1 MQNRVVRHRLR
12 TVTVAALAASL
23 PLALGVGASAQAS
36 VPAPSAGFTTV
47 FSDDFAG
54 ASGTGLNTANWL
66 YDTGHGYAG
75 GAANW
80 GTGEIENNT
89 TSTANVYQDGAGH
102 LAIKPIRDGAG
113 NWTSGRIETQRTDLA
128 APVGGVLRMEASIQ
142 QPNVTTSNG
151 AGYWPAF
158 WMLGAAARPSAST
171 NWPSIGE
178 VDTLEGTNG
187 RSDVFQTMH
196 CGTASGGPCNETN
209 GLGTGER
216 ACNGCQTAFHTYAA
230 EVDRSVSPEQVR
242 YYLDGNLSYTI
253 NANQMDATT
262 WSNAVD
268 HGFFLILNVAMG
280 GSFPS
285 AFGGGPFA
293 STASGVPM
301 LVDYVSVSTKSPSS
315 ATRIVGPG
323 GKCVDVAGDNTGV
336 NLTGIQLWDC
346 QSTATDQLWTWNGSS
361 LRTLNRCLDIASG
374 GTTNGTQI
382 QLYDCNGSGA
392 QQWQQRGDGSMYN
405 PASGRCLDSPA
416 GSTANGARLE
426 IWDCNGSSAQV
437 FRKQ

>member
-1 MQNRVVRHRLR
+1 MVA
-12 TVTVAALAASL
+12 TVALAV
-23 PLALGVGASAQAS
+23 PLAMTAVTPAQA
-36 VPAPSAGFTTV
+36 APTPGGFTTV
-47 FSDDFAG
+47 FSDDFSG
-54 ASGTGLNTANWL
+54 ANGAGLNTNDWL
-66 YDTGHGYAG
+66 YDIGHGYSG

-80 GTGEIENNT
+80 GTGEIEYNT
-89 TSTANVYQDGAGH
+89 NSTANVYQDGAGH

-128 APVGGVLRMEASIQ
+128 APVGGIMHMEASIQ

-196 CGTASGGPCNETN
+196 CGTATGGPCNETN
-209 GLGTGER
+209 GIGTGER
-216 ACNGCQTAFHTYAA
+216 TCTGCQTAFHTYAA

-242 YYLDGNLSYTI
+242 YYLDGALSYTI

-301 LVDYVSVSTKSPSS
+301 LVDYVSVSTKAPATHITGPGSKCVDIAGDNTGGNTTPVQLWDCLGTS
-315 ATRIVGPG
+315 ATDQYYTWNGQTLRTLGR
-323 GKCVDVAGDNTGV
+323 CVDVAG
-336 NLTGIQLWDC
+336 
-346 QSTATDQLWTWNGSS
+346 
-361 LRTLNRCLDIASG
+361 G
-374 GTTNGTQI
+374 GTANGTQL

-392 QQWQQRGDGSMYN
+392 QNWVQQSNGSMMN
-405 PASGRCLDSPA
+405 PASGRCMDSPSGA
-416 GSTANGARLE
+416 TANGTRLQ
-426 IWDCNGSSAQV
+426 IWDCNGSAAQV
-437 FRKQ
+437 FRKA